1 MGSWAEPRRSP
12 EKHLDS
18 DGECREQIA
27 FSISWIEPKDTGL
40 LAINFF
46 QGNLELALVLPAQRL
61 EEVFHAEP

>member
-1 MGSWAEPRRSP
+1 MGSWAEPRRSL

-27 FSISWIEPKDTGL
+27 FSISWIQPKDNG

-46 QGNLELALVLPAQRL
+46 HGDLELALPLPAHRL
-61 EEVFHAEP
+61 EEVFHADP